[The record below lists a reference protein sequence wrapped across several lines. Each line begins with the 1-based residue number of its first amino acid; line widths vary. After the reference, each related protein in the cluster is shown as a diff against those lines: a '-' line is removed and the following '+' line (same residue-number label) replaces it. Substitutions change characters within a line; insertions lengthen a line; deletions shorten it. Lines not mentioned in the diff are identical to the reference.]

1 MLTIEQ
7 INTFQELHNQLGN
20 KGFLYQFTH
29 GSYGT
34 EFFSVVE
41 HEASK
46 AIISKSLIDVKSKES
61 QVQLEAYRKL
71 LINLI
76 ETA

>member
-20 KGFLYQFTH
+20 KGFLYQFTY
-29 GSYGT
+29 GSYGN
-34 EFFSVVE
+34 EFFSIVE
-41 HEASK
+41 HKASK
-46 AIISKSLIDVKSKES
+46 AIVNKSIADVKNKES
-61 QVQLEAYRKL
+61 QAELEAYRKL